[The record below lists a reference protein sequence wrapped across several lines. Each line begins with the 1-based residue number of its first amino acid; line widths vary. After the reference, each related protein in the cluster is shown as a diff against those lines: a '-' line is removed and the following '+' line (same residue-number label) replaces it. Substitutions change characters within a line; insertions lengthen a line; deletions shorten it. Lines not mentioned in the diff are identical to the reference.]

1 MNSTNGT
8 EKKEVIWGVYIG
20 TIAMLIVLVGTVIQ
34 ILSNGQE
41 EQDMKTVSFRA
52 SDNFINKYNELLSL
66 EQQEEYPLK
75 KSEMFD
81 EMINLYYAKK
91 VLGDNTKILGEEI
104 DRMMKD
110 NLSMFSE
117 RIAVMVNS
125 VHGVMDEINE
135 KVSEK

>member
-1 MNSTNGT
+1 
-8 EKKEVIWGVYIG
+8 
-20 TIAMLIVLVGTVIQ
+20 
-34 ILSNGQE
+34 
-41 EQDMKTVSFRA
+41 MKTLSFRA

-91 VLGDNTKILGEEI
+91 VLGDNTEILGEEI

-125 VHGVMDEINE
+125 VHGVMNEINE